1 MNKLKWILLLICLP
15 CLAGNLYSQC
25 SFEKYFPYSKI
36 GFLNIY
42 KTSDNFIIVIADGT
56 PVEIDPINGQ
66 SNMIIIKMDTCGNV
80 LWKIEYGDP
89 IQNDKLSGG
98 FNETENGDYIF
109 IGDAIYQA
117 KELNNIRILKTNK
130 EGKILDSKLFEKYE
144 AGATMFVKN
153 SSKKNSYYVG
163 GFNVRNGVYNEAYLM
178 EIDEDGNIIRDKIFA
193 YPTVKSGRKYV
204 RKLLQL
210 NSNTFYTF
218 VALGD
223 SLLVSNID
231 SNFNI
236 RWTRQAAPNDIIR
249 LQYLD
254 ACFSYDSLSITILG
268 DFDLYDNNNNYRSNY
283 IKTDLELNTQKLEGI
298 KQQVSINQPI
308 FIKPTPD
315 NGYITNNSVT
325 YLDSNLNITKI
336 DSFYIS
342 DGPTFFWF
350 WVPNG
355 NKSVYGV
362 AAAGKETDI
371 YAKLLVAKTDQDGR
385 VNIIEPK
392 PTLPLK
398 IYPNPAKDILNIEIC
413 EEGKTY
419 KVEIIDMLSKT
430 ILTQNII
437 GTSTINIENL
447 VNGFY
452 SVNLTDNTGKVN
464 TCKLFISK

>member
-1 MNKLKWILLLICLP
+1 MNKLKWILLLVCLP
-15 CLAGNLYSQC
+15 FVAGNLYSQC

-36 GFLNIY
+36 GFYNIY

-109 IGDAIYQA
+109 IGDAAFQG
-117 KELNNIRILKTNK
+117 KQGQNIRILKTNK
-130 EGKILDSKLFEKYE
+130 DGKILDSKLFEKYE

-163 GFNVRNGVYNEAYLM
+163 GFNVKNGIYDEPYLM

-193 YPTVKSGRKYV
+193 YPTVKGGSKYV

-210 NSNTFYTF
+210 NSNTFYAF

-223 SLLVSNID
+223 SLVVTNID

-236 RWTRQAAPNDIIR
+236 RWTRQAAPNDIKRI
-249 LQYLD
+249 QYQD
-254 ACFSYDSLSITILG
+254 ACFSYDSSSITILG
-268 DFDLYDNNNNYRSNY
+268 DFDLYDRTKYFRVDY
-283 IKTDLELNTQKLEGI
+283 VKTDLDLNIQKIGGLKDAELYGGYL
-298 KQQVSINQPI
+298 
-308 FIKPTPD
+308 FIKPKAD
-315 NGYITNNSVT
+315 NGYYLSSTH
-325 YLDSNLNITKI
+325 LDSNLNTTKI
-336 DSFYIS
+336 DTFYIS
-342 DGPTFFWF
+342 EGPTFFGF

-362 AAAGKETDI
+362 TIQDSKDVIWGR
-371 YAKLLVAKTDQDGR
+371 LFVAKTDQDGR
-385 VNIIEPK
+385 VNIITPK
-392 PTLPLK
+392 PTIPLK
-398 IYPNPAKDILNIEIC
+398 IYPNPAKDILNIEIS

-419 KVEIIDMLSKT
+419 TIEIIDMLSKT
-430 ILTQNII
+430 ILTQNIA
-437 GTSTINIENL
+437 GTTTINIENL